1 MKIHGNARTCPRSRK
16 LLQDRV
22 RTQGWP
28 VKAAAD
34 AVGISER
41 TAFKWLAR
49 YDAEGDAGLI
59 DRTSRPATIP
69 VRVPEDRVAAIA
81 GLRRLRM
88 TGAQIAQAFAM
99 PLSTV
104 GLILRRIGLG
114 NLRRLEPEEPPNRYE
129 RRHPGE
135 LLHIDVKKLGRF
147 KHPGHRA
154 RGRGH
159 GRTHRAG
166 WEYVHV
172 CIDDATRVAYVE
184 VLDDETGVTAV
195 GFLRRAL
202 MFYRSLGVEVERV
215 MTDNGIPY
223 RSLVHATA
231 CRLLGLRHIRTRP
244 YRPRTNGKAE
254 RFIRTMLNECL
265 YAAIYHNSEQRRV
278 ALAAWVGRY
287 NYRRPHG
294 SLRGQTPMVQLR
306 QSLNNLFGAYN

>member
-16 LLQDRV
+16 LLCERV
-22 RTQGWP
+22 RTDGWT
-28 VKAAAD
+28 VKAAAK
-34 AVGISER
+34 AAGISER
-41 TAFKWLAR
+41 SASKWLAR
-49 YDAEGDAGLI
+49 YDAEGEPGLV
-59 DRTSRPATIP
+59 DRSSKPATIP
-69 VRVPEDRVAAIA
+69 VRVPEERVAAIA

-147 KHPGHRA
+147 KHPGHRVH
-154 RGRGH
+154 GRGH
-159 GRTHRAG
+159 GRTHKAG
-166 WEYVHV
+166 WEYLHV
-172 CIDDATRVAYVE
+172 CVDDATRVAYVE
-184 VLDDETGVTAV
+184 VLEDETGATAV
-195 GFLRRAL
+195 GFLRRAVT
-202 MFYRSLGVEVERV
+202 FYRSLGVDVERV

-223 RSLVHATA
+223 RSLVHAAA
-231 CRLLGLRHIRTRP
+231 CRVLGLRHIRTRP

-265 YAAIYHNSEQRRV
+265 YAAVYRNSEQRRI
-278 ALAAWVGRY
+278 ALAAWVDRY
-287 NYRRPHG
+287 NHRRPHG
-294 SLRGQTPMVQLR
+294 SLKGQAPMTRLR
-306 QSLNNLFGAYN
+306 QALNNVLGAYS